1 LWHYLLASRCFASA
15 SFLVALPIHRDEAG
29 CRPIA
34 VNRTARDGS
43 LAAPGDHCRAPP
55 RAFGISMTR
64 ANRWRYKSEP
74 ETVSERS
81 GHSDYLRVLRVSAL
95 HLRFHSCFGWNRPMP
110 GPEDPRASERK
121 NVRDTTRANSKARS
135 RMGPT
140 PPDRHNRAAT
150 SLPRNPQRP
159 YHAATSN
166 GGNHALDRPARTP
179 SRHPCPQH
187 HAHRARTANTVRR
200 RADDREH
207 PTPSV
212 TQKPRSSRRPTVR
225 LITPKR
231 HQHWTQR

>member
-1 LWHYLLASRCFASA
+1 MHANARGYGLHHAASGQTGRLLWHYLLASRCFASA
-15 SFLVALPIHRDEAG
+15 VCECCQQES
-29 CRPIA
+29 
-34 VNRTARDGS
+34 N
-43 LAAPGDHCRAPP
+43 P
-55 RAFGISMTR
+55 RMTR